1 MGFFGEKF
9 HPAAFIQQLKLAEK
23 NSIFLSE
30 KQEGKIIMTRIANTI
45 HINGI
50 VQGVGF
56 RPFVWQLA
64 GRHSICGTVANTSSG
79 VRIHAEG
86 SPENMENFCRD
97 IRERN
102 PPLSHITEINIFS
115 ESPKNFREFSIL
127 SSKGEKRVSTLISP
141 DMAVCEDCLGEMRN
155 PEDRRYRYPF
165 INCTNC
171 GPRYT
176 IIDNIPYDRIHTSM
190 KVFPMCPECQAEY
203 DNPGNR
209 RFHAQPN
216 ACPVCGPH
224 VALHDRQGNPVT
236 CDDPIRKTA
245 QLLKAGHILAIKGL
259 GGFHLA
265 ADAENPEAVQS
276 LRKRKGREEKPF
288 ALMSP
293 DLKHILRYACA
304 DAQEEAL
311 LVPPRRPIVLL
322 RKKTPHPLADAV
334 APGNR
339 NFGVMLPYTP
349 LHYLLFDDADFTAL
363 VMTSANR
370 SEEPIVIANDEAFAR
385 LAEIADF
392 FLVHNRDIYLRSD
405 DSLVRHV
412 RGSARFLR
420 RSRGYAPMP
429 VFLKQEIPSV
439 LGCGAELKNTLCLSR
454 GKNAFVSQH
463 IGDMENLE
471 TLDFFHLTVRHLKQ
485 ILDIEPEIIAHDL
498 HPDYMSTRFALEQ
511 DGMKRIGVQ
520 HHHAHIVSCMA
531 ENQIDGPV
539 IGLAFD
545 GTGYGTDGTVWGGE
559 VLISDLQEF
568 TRIAH
573 LSPVPMPGSAAA
585 IREPWRMAVAYLADA
600 FGEAF
605 LHLDLPVLKEAGAM
619 KIQMIQ
625 DMIRKGINAPMTSS
639 MGRFFDG
646 IAALLGI
653 RSRVSFEGQAAMELE
668 MTAGEEEV
676 GAYPWEWEKGE
687 TWRIQT
693 APIVR
698 GIVQDMQAGLSVPII
713 SRRFHSSL
721 ICLFSQLCEEI
732 RKDTDLNRV
741 ALSGGVFQNALLLEG
756 MIRNLEKRQ
765 FQVFTHRLVP
775 CNDGGISLGQVMIAG
790 AKG

>member
-1 MGFFGEKF
+1 M
-9 HPAAFIQQLKLAEK
+9 P
-23 NSIFLSE
+23 
-30 KQEGKIIMTRIANTI
+30 RIANFI

-64 GRHSICGTVANTSSG
+64 RHHGICGTVANTSSG
-79 VRIHAEG
+79 VQIHAEG

-97 IRERN
+97 IREKK
-102 PPLSHITEINIFS
+102 PPLSHITEINIFP
-115 ESPKNFREFSIL
+115 ESPNDFREFSIVQ
-127 SSKGEKRVSTLISP
+127 SSGEKQVSTLISP
-141 DMAVCEDCLGEMRN
+141 DMAVCADCVREMRN
-155 PEDRRYRYPF
+155 PQDRRYRYPF

-176 IIDNIPYDRIHTSM
+176 IIDNIPYDRVHTSM
-190 KVFPMCPECQAEY
+190 KVFPMCPQCQAEY
-203 DNPGNR
+203 DNPADR

-224 VALHDRQGNPVT
+224 VSLLDRQRNQIV

-265 ADAENPEAVQS
+265 ADAENPDAVQS
-276 LRKRKGREEKPF
+276 LRARKGREEKPF
-288 ALMSP
+288 ALMSL
-293 DLKHILRYACA
+293 DLAHILRYAFVEA
-304 DAQEEAL
+304 EEESL
-311 LVPPRRPIVLL
+311 LISPQRPIVLL
-322 RKKTPHPLADAV
+322 RKKRPNFLADAV

-349 LHYLLFDDADFTAL
+349 LHYLLFDEGDFTAL

-370 SEEPIVIANDEAFAR
+370 SEEPIVIANDEAIER

-405 DSLVRHV
+405 DSIVRHV
-412 RGSARFLR
+412 SGSARFIR

-429 VFLKQEIPSV
+429 VFLKKEIVPV
-439 LGCGAELKNTLCLSR
+439 LGCGAELKNTICLSK
-454 GKNAFVSQH
+454 GKNAFISQH
-463 IGDMENLE
+463 IGDMENLQ
-471 TLDFFHLTVRHLKQ
+471 TLDFFQLTVRHLKQ

-498 HPDYMSTRFALEQ
+498 HPDYMSTRFTLEQ
-511 DGMKRIGVQ
+511 KSIKSIGVQ

-559 VLISDLQEF
+559 VLLSDLQEF
-568 TRIAH
+568 KRIAH

-585 IREPWRMAVAYLADA
+585 IWEPWRMAVAYLSDA
-600 FGEAF
+600 FGEDF
-605 LHLDLPVLKEAGAM
+605 LNLDLPVLKDAGEM
-619 KIQMIQ
+619 KVQLMQ
-625 DMIRKGINAPMTSS
+625 NMIRKGINAPLTSS

-668 MTAGEEEV
+668 RMAAEEV
-676 GAYPWEWEKGE
+676 DGIYPCEWEKGE
-687 TWRIQT
+687 TLSILT

-698 GIVQDMQAGLSVPII
+698 GIVQNMQAGHSVSLI
-713 SRRFHSSL
+713 SRRFHNTL

-732 RKDTDLNRV
+732 RKDTDLDRV
-741 ALSGGVFQNALLLEG
+741 VLSGGVFQNALLLQG
-756 MIRNLEKRQ
+756 LIRSLEKKH

-775 CNDGGISLGQVMIAG
+775 CNDGGISLGQVIIG
-790 AKG
+790 GNLR